1 MNQRATG
8 RRLLVFARNPLPGRV
23 KTRLIPSLGA
33 AAATAIYRQ
42 LLQDTLLAAARVG
55 GVDSE
60 VWLDEGEPVPWLADI
75 AAAHGLAMRR
85 QSARDLG
92 MRMHAAFSASLRSA
106 EHVVLIGSDCPEF
119 DPGYLEAAFAA
130 LAQQDAVL
138 GPAVDGGYV
147 LIGLRAAPALL
158 FEDIAWGTPQVLA
171 VTRDR
176 LRQRGWRWT
185 ELPPRHDIDEPDDL
199 QRFPRLTAIAAG

>member
-1 MNQRATG
+1 VNQRATG

-147 LIGLRAAPALL
+147 LIGLRAAIACASSVGAGRNCRRATISTSRTICSASRASRRSPPVSDRGVNFRATRRLL
-158 FEDIAWGTPQVLA
+158 SK
-171 VTRDR
+171 
-176 LRQRGWRWT
+176 
-185 ELPPRHDIDEPDDL
+185 ELH
-199 QRFPRLTAIAAG
+199 